1 MGGHTVTVGVFYK
14 HCSEQ
19 QLHRRMIEKRQ
30 GCMEKNLSREAIDWI
45 DSNIVLI
52 KELKRN
58 ENFNVQITAED
69 FSDMNF
75 PSYQL
80 IKNDYKCFLE
90 SYTII
95 QTIYNGKY
103 QIFYDEDLK

>member
-1 MGGHTVTVGVFYK
+1 M
-14 HCSEQ
+14 
-19 QLHRRMIEKRQ
+19 
-30 GCMEKNLSREAIDWI
+30 AIDWI
-45 DSNIVLI
+45 EANILLI
-52 KELKRN
+52 KQLKRN

-90 SYTII
+90 SYTTI
-95 QTIYNGKY
+95 QTKYNGKY
-103 QIFYDEDLK
+103 KVRQYTI